1 MNTMTKTQ
9 KYPHTL
15 AVFTNDKLKMF
26 HIWQT
31 SQDNLKNVSVVNALS
46 KAKHALS
53 GKLSAQPAATTSFY
67 RVILNK
73 RKDWKVEYHDIKDV
87 DKDELTIMY
96 NLVKDDLE
104 DKNYKCLTRH
114 PYVRLQSKKYAGRKY
129 KSILI
134 SNCDQKRIENYAS
147 NMLEDCLNNN
157 IDIQTTKTKI
167 YRLVTNKKSVID
179 NISQLWSH
187 VYHNYSE
194 QGDMYSEAA

>member
-1 MNTMTKTQ
+1 MNNKQ

-73 RKDWKVEYHDIKDV
+73 RKDWKAIPGYSFVKPIK
-87 DKDELTIMY
+87 
-96 NLVKDDLE
+96 
-104 DKNYKCLTRH
+104 
-114 PYVRLQSKKYAGRKY
+114 S
-129 KSILI
+129 
-134 SNCDQKRIENYAS
+134 
-147 NMLEDCLNNN
+147 
-157 IDIQTTKTKI
+157 
-167 YRLVTNKKSVID
+167 TNKFDID
-179 NISQLWSH
+179 N
-187 VYHNYSE
+187 
-194 QGDMYSEAA
+194 